1 MCCGKSS
8 KTASPASARVSNLTQ
23 LRVGDN
29 VRPIKWKW
37 RAIGT
42 QEIDRESGLL
52 ADATIVSDSEILF
65 PSEPAFN
72 AWVASGHPGTKNV
85 VAV

>member
-29 VRPIKWKW
+29 ARPIKWKW

-42 QEIDRESGLL
+42 QVIDRDDPLL
-52 ADATIVSDSEILF
+52 MNAQVVSDSEILF
-65 PSEPAFN
+65 DTEDEFKV
-72 AWVASGHPGTKNV
+72 WVAAGHPGTKNV